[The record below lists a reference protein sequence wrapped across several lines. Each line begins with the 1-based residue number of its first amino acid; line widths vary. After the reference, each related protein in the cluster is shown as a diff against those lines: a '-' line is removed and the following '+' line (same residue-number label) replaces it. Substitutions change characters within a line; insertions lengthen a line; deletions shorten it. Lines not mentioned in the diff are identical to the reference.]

1 MPPIL
6 LIHGAWHGAWCWDRL
21 IPALAA
27 RGRKSVAIDLPGAGE
42 DQTPLAGVT
51 LDLYAQQV
59 VAALE
64 ALEEP
69 AILVGHS
76 MGGLS
81 ITEAAERAPERIAK
95 LVYLCAFIPRDGES
109 LLSVAGQSDPAD
121 VAMETIFSG
130 DGLSVT
136 VADAS
141 IKAGFYADC
150 SDQDVAFAKA
160 RLRPLPVQ
168 PAATPVH
175 TTAERFGRVPR
186 VYIECT
192 EDRAIPIARQRAM
205 AAAFPPIEV
214 HTLSTSH
221 SPFFSA
227 PDALA
232 DILATL

>member
-21 IPALAA
+21 IPVLAG
-27 RGRKSVAIDLPGAGE
+27 RGRKAVAIDLPGAG
-42 DQTPLAGVT
+42 DDRTPLAEVT
-51 LDLYAQQV
+51 LDRYVGRV
-59 VAALE
+59 VEALE
-64 ALEEP
+64 ALGEP

-95 LVYLCAFIPRDGES
+95 LVYLCAFIPHDGES
-109 LLSVAGQSDPAD
+109 LTSLAGQSDPAD
-121 VAMETIFSG
+121 VAMETIISG
-130 DGLSVT
+130 DGLSIT
-136 VADAS
+136 VADAG
-141 IKAGFYADC
+141 IKAAFYGDC

-168 PAATPVH
+168 PAATPAH
-175 TTAERFGRVPR
+175 TTMERFGRVPR

-205 AAAFPPIEV
+205 AAAFSPIEV
-214 HTLSTSH
+214 HTLKTSH

-232 DILATL
+232 DILAGL